1 MDVSF
6 HISELLFEHDCV
18 IIPGFGGFVGH
29 YSPAKIHPISHTF
42 FPPSK
47 NILFNSKLTRDDGLL
62 LDYISQ
68 RENVSYQEAQ
78 QAVGHFVFEIKS
90 KLEQKHKVI
99 LNNIGLLKVD
109 IENKILFE
117 PDQATNY
124 LEESFGLQGFVSPP
138 VNRTRSIRRKEPLFI
153 DRKPQSEESKQR
165 RKILI
170 PLLVIIPVL
179 LITGWVLFSEQG
191 LNITG
196 SQKTGIVTL
205 PESTSKDITANP
217 ADLDRKDET
226 PALKNLD
233 FTEDAVSKSLENGE
247 MPILPKPDPVQ
258 VTNAASY
265 HIIGGAFADPM
276 NAEKLVAILRQKGYH
291 ANRAGLSK
299 SGLHMV
305 EYLATID
312 KSEALVN
319 LEMIRKDDNPSA
331 WLLKK

>member
-1 MDVSF
+1 M
-6 HISELLFEHDCV
+6 
-18 IIPGFGGFVGH
+18 
-29 YSPAKIHPISHTF
+29 
-42 FPPSK
+42 
-47 NILFNSKLTRDDGLL
+47 
-62 LDYISQ
+62 
-68 RENVSYQEAQ
+68 
-78 QAVGHFVFEIKS
+78 GHFVFEIKS

-153 DRKPQSEESKQR
+153 DRKPQSKEAKQR

-226 PALKNLD
+226 PALKILI
-233 FTEDAVSKSLENGE
+233 SRK
-247 MPILPKPDPVQ
+247 MPL
-258 VTNAASY
+258 
-265 HIIGGAFADPM
+265 
-276 NAEKLVAILRQKGYH
+276 
-291 ANRAGLSK
+291 ANRLKMGKCLFCPSQ
-299 SGLHMV
+299 
-305 EYLATID
+305 
-312 KSEALVN
+312 
-319 LEMIRKDDNPSA
+319 IRFRLPMP
-331 WLLKK
+331 LLIISLGARLLIP